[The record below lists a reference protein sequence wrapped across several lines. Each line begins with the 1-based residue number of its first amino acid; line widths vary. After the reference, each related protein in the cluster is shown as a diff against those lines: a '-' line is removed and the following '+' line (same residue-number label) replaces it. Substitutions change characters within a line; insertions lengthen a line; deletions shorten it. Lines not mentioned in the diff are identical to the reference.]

1 MVLCPRSRL
10 ACYCWA
16 PWIITS
22 LNLSQPLWFSIA
34 SGAQERFAFPLGF
47 CNWVP
52 PKFGWFIIIQPIKLP
67 QDVPYLQMK
76 RCLNLQYFA
85 LLPFY
90 ASRIKSSTVQL
101 TNAAITNWSTHPC
114 PSPYGPKPAARW
126 VFWSSLRHG
135 SASGALRGRY
145 ATSDGVR
152 CMYRQCS
159 QLYIYRKWVKL
170 LNLHRWVLK
179 YHEIWFVELHLFFVS
194 ISISICWS
202 SRFPLW
208 FTVVLFL
215 MLDLQPWKKQGSN
228 LNINNISRH
237 MHACVLRIFYIIQ
250 YIDMHTHIHI
260 FLYIYTH
267 SYII

>member
-1 MVLCPRSRL
+1 MH
-10 ACYCWA
+10 
-16 PWIITS
+16 
-22 LNLSQPLWFSIA
+22 
-34 SGAQERFAFPLGF
+34 
-47 CNWVP
+47 VP
-52 PKFGWFIIIQPIKLP
+52 PVLAII
-67 QDVPYLQMK
+67 
-76 RCLNLQYFA
+76 
-85 LLPFY
+85 
-90 ASRIKSSTVQL
+90 
-101 TNAAITNWSTHPC
+101 
-114 PSPYGPKPAARW
+114 
-126 VFWSSLRHG
+126 
-135 SASGALRGRY
+135 
-145 ATSDGVR
+145 
-152 CMYRQCS
+152 
-159 QLYIYRKWVKL
+159 YIYIWVKL

-260 FLYIYTH
+260 FLYIYIYTLVYH
-267 SYII
+267 IIYIYIYIPCFSYWKMPNAPFVSLHPPFASGAKVPRT